1 MKKPFEKTGE
11 DVETQPCDNDAI
23 CVKKSP
29 KMLSVITAVVLLAVI
44 ALNVGV
50 ALLADAEMWYA
61 DTTKPRYQSAETTL
75 YTLSDECARLIEKDA
90 ISGIKRINAERAA
103 QGKEPIKLKIIFCG
117 DKDRVEG
124 HEQLSYVSYTA
135 RALAKKFRDYIEVEY
150 INIAKNPSAVQKY
163 KTTSAATIYD
173 TNVIVEFGSEYLVQN
188 ISSFF
193 YQDQGSTR
201 PWAYNGE
208 QRLSA
213 MILSLTQAESPVCAV
228 TNNHGEEL
236 FDKDGNV
243 REKYTSFIEII
254 EGAGYEVVYLDLERD
269 EIPSHCRM
277 MITFAP
283 TVDFKA
289 FGALGENNV
298 SEIEKL
304 DKYLDES
311 NAFFYICDRNT
322 PYLKNLEEY
331 LEEWGVTVA
340 RVEDAAK
347 TFENYAVLD
356 MKNCID
362 TDEGNVVLGNYATEG
377 TGASITKDMRAALYL
392 PRVLFGN
399 ATAIKPAD
407 SYWRTTK
414 DANEQTG
421 EGECTYYSYYRNG
434 ISRGMFDI
442 FSTYSSAVAQINGE
456 NYEVATEQRT
466 FKLMT
471 VTMEERLIQESNYN
485 AINKASYVIALSST
499 DFVSNAVLDSAA
511 YGNTDVLLATLR
523 NAGGEAMP
531 ARVELKPFYV
541 YEMKDD
547 AAIAA
552 SGAQIWMWCLALVPI
567 VTLSVAGV
575 VVTVR
580 RKYR

>member
-1 MKKPFEKTGE
+1 MKKRSKPDFVGE
-11 DVETQPCDNDAI
+11 AQTDDA
-23 CVKKSP
+23 VYVVKSP
-29 KMLSVITAVVLLAVI
+29 KMLSIITAVVLVAVI
-44 ALNVGV
+44 VLNVGI
-50 ALLADAEMWYA
+50 ALLADADMWYLDA
-61 DTTKPRYQSAETTL
+61 TRPRYQSATTTV
-75 YTLSDECARLIEKDA
+75 YTLSDECERLIGKEA
-90 ISGIKRINAERAA
+90 VPGIDKVNAERQKNGLDAL
-103 QGKEPIKLKIIFCG
+103 KVKIIFCA
-117 DKDRVEG
+117 DKDRVE
-124 HEQLSYVSYTA
+124 QNDQMRYVSFTA
-135 RALAKKFRDYIEVEY
+135 RALEKKFREYVEVEY

-193 YQDQGSTR
+193 YQDSGSTT

-236 FDKDGNV
+236 FDENGNV
-243 REKYTSFIEII
+243 KNKYSTFIEII
-254 EGAGYEVVYLDLERD
+254 EGSGYDVVFLDLERD
-269 EIPSHCRM
+269 EIPEHCRM

-283 TVDFKA
+283 TSDFKA
-289 FGALGENNV
+289 FGDLGENNV

-347 TFENYAVLD
+347 TFENYAIKD
-356 MKNCID
+356 MTNCVD
-362 TDEGNVVLGNYATEG
+362 TDIGDVVLGDYAIAG
-377 TGASITKDMRAALYL
+377 TGASITKDMRSALYL

-399 ATAIKPAD
+399 STAIKPAD

-414 DANEQTG
+414 EANQQTG
-421 EGECTYYSYYRNG
+421 ELECTYYSYYRNG
-434 ISRGMFDI
+434 ISRGMFDV

-471 VTMEERLIQESNYN
+471 VTMEERLVQESNYN
-485 AINKASYVIALSST
+485 AINKASYVIALAST
-499 DFVSNAVLDSAA
+499 DFVSNDVLDSAA

-531 ARVELKPFYV
+531 ARVELKPFYIYTMADEV
-541 YEMKDD
+541 
-547 AAIAA
+547 AIAA
-552 SGAQIWMWCLALVPI
+552 SGAGVWMWCLCLIPVVALTV
-567 VTLSVAGV
+567 VGT

-580 RKYR
+580 RKFR

>member
-1 MKKPFEKTGE
+1 MKKFFGKKRDCDRVELQE
-11 DVETQPCDNDAI
+11 NDDVYA
-23 CVKKSP
+23 KKSP
-29 KMLSVITAVVLLAVI
+29 RMLKVITAAVLLAVI
-44 ALNVGV
+44 VLNVGI
-50 ALLADAEMWYA
+50 ALLGDSLMWYG
-61 DTTKPRYQSAETTL
+61 DMTKPRYQSATTQM
-75 YTLSDECARLIEKDA
+75 YTLSEQCESLIERDA
-90 ISGIKRINAERAA
+90 ITAMDKVNAERKKDGKAA
-103 QGKEPIKLKIIFCG
+103 LKVKIIFCA
-117 DKDRVEG
+117 DKDRVEE
-124 HEQLSYVSYTA
+124 HEQLRYVSFTA
-135 RALAKKFRDYIEVEY
+135 RALAKKFRDYIEIEY

-163 KTTSAATIYD
+163 KTTSAASIYD

-188 ISSFF
+188 ISSFY
-193 YQDQGSTR
+193 YQDQGSTA

-236 FDKDGNV
+236 FDKNGAV
-243 REKYTSFIEII
+243 KEKYKTFIELI
-254 EGAGYEVVYLDLERD
+254 EGAGYEVVFLDLERQD
-269 EIPSHCRM
+269 IPEHCRM

-289 FGALGENNV
+289 FGDLGENNV

-311 NAFFYICDRNT
+311 NAFFYICDRTT

-347 TFENYAVLD
+347 TFENYAVKD
-356 MKNCID
+356 MQNCID
-362 TDEGNVVLGNYATEG
+362 TGSGDVVLGNYATEG
-377 TGASITKDMRAALYL
+377 TGASITKDMRSALYL

-399 ATAIKPAD
+399 STVIKPAD

-414 DANEQTG
+414 PLNQQTG

-434 ISRGMFDI
+434 VSRGMFDV
-442 FSTYSSAVAQINGE
+442 FSTYSTAIAQIGGE

-485 AINKASYVIALSST
+485 SINKASYVIALAST
-499 DFVSNAVLDSAA
+499 DFVSNDVLDSAA

-541 YEMKDD
+541 YQMKDD

-552 SGAQIWMWCLALVPI
+552 SGAQAWVWCLCLIPVC
-567 VTLSVAGV
+567 TLTVAGV
-575 VVTVR
+575 IVTVR